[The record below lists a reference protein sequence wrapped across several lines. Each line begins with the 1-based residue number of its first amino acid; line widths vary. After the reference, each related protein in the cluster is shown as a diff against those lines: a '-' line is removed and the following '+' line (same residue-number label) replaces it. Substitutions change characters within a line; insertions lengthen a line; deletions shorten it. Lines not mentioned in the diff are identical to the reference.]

1 MSERGIS
8 MNQEEYLALPIAD
21 RKRLA
26 AKRSQ
31 ERSAARR
38 KGLPLPPT
46 LAEEMGLPAK
56 TGARRRVPKN
66 VVKPHEPN
74 DEVQRPT
81 KPNFIARA
89 GPVPDLWRTIVG
101 FLHCKRKS
109 QRADYLAE
117 AKERGCKKQ
126 LCYTVSD
133 GSEGIIY
140 FKEMAD
146 TQFGRIQA
154 ILAGSN
160 PGKRITYGDTER
172 IGNVGASN

>member
-1 MSERGIS
+1 MT
-8 MNQEEYLALPIAD
+8 QDEYLALPIAD

-46 LAEEMGLPAK
+46 LAEELGLPSK

-66 VVKPHEPN
+66 IVKPHEPAG
-74 DEVQRPT
+74 EVQRPS

-89 GPVPDLWRTIVG
+89 GPVPDIWRTIAG
-101 FLHCKRKS
+101 FLHCKKRS
-109 QRADYLAE
+109 SRDEYEAE
-117 AKERGCKKQ
+117 AKERGFNKQ
-126 LCYTVSD
+126 MRYFIGD
-133 GSEGIIY
+133 SEVGVIY
-140 FKEMAD
+140 FDEMSE
-146 TQFGRIQA
+146 TQEKSIQA

-160 PGKRITYGDTER
+160 LGKYITYGDVEET
-172 IGNVGASN
+172 GNAGS